1 MNNDHTHICWPPVF
15 LSPTSL
21 HHATKKQRQQA
32 QINTAKILVVLCFPQ
47 IRERFQ
53 LKLWESNTIQYL
65 RRSIA
70 TDMDNL
76 RPTGKVIRQR
86 KGHISLCCLFN
97 ACNRKFEANFG
108 NVCLSGRARGSWV
121 GGGGGGRSGMFQGC
135 NEVRL
140 RILYPLDKC
149 TVYDLFAIKRRYIM
163 LQRQSQSLSMVNKIV
178 YS

>member
-1 MNNDHTHICWPPVF
+1 MNNDNTHICWPPVF

-32 QINTAKILVVLCFPQ
+32 QINTAKILVVLCFSQ

-53 LKLWESNTIQYL
+53 PKLCESNTIQYL

-70 TDMDNL
+70 TDMNNL

-108 NVCLSGRARGSWV
+108 NVGLSGRAWGSWV
-121 GGGGGGRSGMFQGC
+121 GGGGGRSGMFQGC
-135 NEVRL
+135 NEVGL
-140 RILYPLDKC
+140 RILYPLDER